1 MLATKDRHC
10 RDEATRAGRKADLK
24 MKGVILDAIVAVG
37 ERNGCLKYNCR
48 CNDAGL
54 FEQGFDLAE
63 T

>member
-10 RDEATRAGRKADLK
+10 RDEAILAGRNADLK

-37 ERNGCLKYNCR
+37 ERNGCLKFNCR

-54 FEQGFDLAE
+54 FDEASF
-63 T
+63 